1 MAPHEPVG
9 DWTVTDPYGGE
20 VHTFTQDVPAL
31 AYAVHVARTDRATV
45 ITAPGGE
52 QTLVLRVDPRVT
64 IQAVR
69 PLTGGGR

>member
-1 MAPHEPVG
+1 MSG

-20 VHTFTQDVPAL
+20 THVFTSDVPAL
-31 AYAVHVARTDRATV
+31 AYAVETARSDRATLV
-45 ITAPGGE
+45 TAPDGV
-52 QTLVLRVDPRVT
+52 QTLVLRVDPRVQ

>member
-1 MAPHEPVG
+1 MANEPIG
-9 DWTVTDPYGGE
+9 DWTVTDPYDGRDR
-20 VHTFTQDVPAL
+20 VFTSDVPAF
-31 AYAVHVARTDRATV
+31 AYALHHCRSDRATL
-45 ITAPGGE
+45 ITAPDGV